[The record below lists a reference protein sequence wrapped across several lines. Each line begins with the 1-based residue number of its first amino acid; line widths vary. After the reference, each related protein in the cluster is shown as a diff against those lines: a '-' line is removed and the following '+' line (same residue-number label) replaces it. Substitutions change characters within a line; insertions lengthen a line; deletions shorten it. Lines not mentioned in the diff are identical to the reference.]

1 MNQQLQKLM
10 RVHYFYFGVAKFIF
24 YHPEYGIV
32 SMRDPIKIKD
42 ATKYGLSPL
51 IF

>member
-10 RVHYFYFGVAKFIF
+10 RVYYFYVGSAKFIF

-32 SMRDPIKIKD
+32 SVRAPKK
-42 ATKYGLSPL
+42 
-51 IF
+51 